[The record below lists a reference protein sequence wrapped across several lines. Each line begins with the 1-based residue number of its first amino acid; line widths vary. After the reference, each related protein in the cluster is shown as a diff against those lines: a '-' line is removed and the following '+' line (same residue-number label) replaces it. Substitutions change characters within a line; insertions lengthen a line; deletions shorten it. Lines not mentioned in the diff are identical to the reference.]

1 MPKPEVRVADGE
13 IVVHLDSVERF
24 RLSPDEA
31 MDLGVKL
38 LRAAYATRR

>member
-1 MPKPEVRVADGE
+1 MPKLTVRVVDRE
-13 IVVHLDSVERF
+13 IVVHLNEVERF
-24 RLSPDEA
+24 TLSPDEA